1 MTKVIIL
8 GDTHFGAR
16 NSNQI
21 VQHWQQKFFEEC
33 FWPYVKLN
41 GIKRIIQLGDWFDN
55 RKWINLGTI
64 AFQEEGFVKPSIE
77 NNVEVDAIIG
87 NHDTYYRHTNT
98 PNSPKLM
105 LSQFDNIHVHET
117 VTKLEID
124 GVDFTLIPWM
134 CRENHDECLDVIKA
148 GGDICVGHFDIQGFV
163 MHPGAIS
170 VEGLKTSDFKPW
182 NTVWSGHYHTQS
194 QNENIHYL
202 GTPYQMSW
210 SDHSTKHGFWVFDTT
225 DRSMQFIE
233 NPFRYFHRFVW
244 NDGCEFADLES
255 VNNSYVKVD
264 VKSKTDFEAFENFI
278 DKINLNSP
286 YELKIIESYE
296 EFSEENV
303 QELIQINST
312 EDLIKE
318 YISDV
323 ATTASKDSVTQMM
336 LNVYSEAL
344 TVEDL

>member
-1 MTKVIIL
+1 MKVIIL
-8 GDTHFGAR
+8 GDMHIGAR
-16 NSNQI
+16 NSNKI
-21 VQHWQQKFFEEC
+21 VEYWQRVFFEKVL
-33 FWPYVKLN
+33 WPYVQLN
-41 GIKRIIQLGDWFDN
+41 GIKRIIQLGDYFDN
-55 RKWINLGTI
+55 RRWLSINSI
-64 AFQEEGFVKPSIE
+64 AFQREVFLDKLNE
-77 NNVEVDAIIG
+77 NNVQMDMIIG
-87 NHDTYYRHTNT
+87 NHDIPYKHTLD
-98 PNSPKLM
+98 NSSP
-105 LSQFDNIHVHET
+105 SQILQHEKNIKIWEKPG
-117 VTKLEID
+117 KLEID

-134 CRENHDECLDVIKA
+134 CRENHDECLDVIKS

-182 NTVWSGHYHTQS
+182 NNVWSGHYHTQS

-264 VKSKTDFEAFENFI
+264 VKSKTNFEAFENFI

>member
-1 MTKVIIL
+1 MKVIIL
-8 GDTHFGAR
+8 GDMHVGAR
-16 NSNQI
+16 NSNKI
-21 VQHWQQKFFEEC
+21 VEYWQRVFFEKVL
-33 FWPYVKLN
+33 WPYVQLN
-41 GIKRIIQLGDWFDN
+41 GIKRIIQLGDYFDN
-55 RKWINLGTI
+55 RRWLSINSI
-64 AFQEEGFVKPSIE
+64 AFQREVFLDKLNE
-77 NNVEVDAIIG
+77 NNVQMDMIIG
-87 NHDTYYRHTNT
+87 NHDIPYKHTLD
-98 PNSPKLM
+98 NSSP
-105 LSQFDNIHVHET
+105 SQILQHEKNIKIWEKPG
-117 VTKLEID
+117 KLEID

-264 VKSKTDFEAFENFI
+264 VKCKTDFEAFENFI

-323 ATTASKDSVTQMM
+323 ATTASKYSVTQMM